1 LPIKYLGKNIDFNMV
16 GIFEECIGHC
26 IVFYNREKSI
36 LGIYDVCIH
45 EHVAKIKPPKTN
57 FLESIIKSKGVVLLD
72 KFTNFI
78 ENSGIT
84 FGYYID
90 NTPENNNLYSGW
102 GSILIDTLINS
113 FIRFPANTIICLTVD
128 INNSIFEGAANL
140 YIKYGF
146 KNPYLTNY
154 DFLQF
159 EFPNTLLVALSR
171 QNFIDEY
178 PTREERHEV
187 YKNLLYVLEENKKCL
202 EGKDNCSLSF
212 KFNENVIKT
221 LIRLPYVYYNYNSD
235 GTNNYDN
242 YRGILKFEKI
252 DYNELI
258 KEFVWEIEIDNN
270 TIQNNEGGIVS
281 FVSHSYSSML
291 KDIRNSFPSGEDYA
305 KLVELF
311 LKYGTICYFVIVIEG
326 IFIISFKK
334 SVKNI
339 TVEMIPFIITNYTL
353 TEIKGDININDY
365 LNKVNSLEI
374 FDSQYLSWE
383 AIFSNKITINYPFFN
398 NQCYPLIDT
407 KRMIERLHNIYG
419 HTNFVK
425 I

>member
-1 LPIKYLGKNIDFNMV
+1 
-16 GIFEECIGHC
+16 
-26 IVFYNREKSI
+26 
-36 LGIYDVCIH
+36 
-45 EHVAKIKPPKTN
+45 
-57 FLESIIKSKGVVLLD
+57 
-72 KFTNFI
+72 
-78 ENSGIT
+78 
-84 FGYYID
+84 
-90 NTPENNNLYSGW
+90 
-102 GSILIDTLINS
+102 
-113 FIRFPANTIICLTVD
+113 
-128 INNSIFEGAANL
+128 
-140 YIKYGF
+140 
-146 KNPYLTNY
+146 
-154 DFLQF
+154 
-159 EFPNTLLVALSR
+159 
-171 QNFIDEY
+171 
-178 PTREERHEV
+178 
-187 YKNLLYVLEENKKCL
+187 L

-281 FVSHSYSSML
+281 FVSHSYSSIL